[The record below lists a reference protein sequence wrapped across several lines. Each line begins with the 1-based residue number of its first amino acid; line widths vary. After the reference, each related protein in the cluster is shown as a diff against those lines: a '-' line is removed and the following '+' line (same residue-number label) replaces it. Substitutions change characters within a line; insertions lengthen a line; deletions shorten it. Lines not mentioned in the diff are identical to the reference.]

1 MDDRPIFVLFD
12 VAGFAVLG
20 WWLYKLL
27 SPTHHF
33 VQHWRW
39 RAALLGSFALSL
51 AAILFVLTTWASFD
65 VVGDPFYVIGY
76 LSLGVVWI
84 SVSAKVLN
92 GFADV
97 RFQQDV
103 RDRNN
108 LAAAVTIGGLL
119 LGSAIAYA
127 GGNIG
132 DGPGFHVVIFS
143 ALLSTTTVYG
153 SAWVLALVSDG
164 EERVSVDHDLG
175 AAIRFAALAVAAG
188 IVAGRAAAG
197 DWVSTEAT
205 LRDFISVA
213 WPVAA
218 LVIVSVIMERRAPP
232 AYAERSLAGSALFA
246 ATLVAAAGAYVSSLG
261 PW

>member
-1 MDDRPIFVLFD
+1 LDDRPFFVVFD
-12 VAGFAVLG
+12 VAGVAVLG

-27 SPTHHF
+27 APTHHF

-39 RAALLGSFALSL
+39 RAALLGSLSL
-51 AAILFVLTTWASFD
+51 SIAGIWFVLTSWASFD
-65 VVGDPFYVIGY
+65 VVDDPFYIVGY

-84 SVSAKVLN
+84 SVSAKVLH
-92 GFADV
+92 GFADI

-132 DGPGFHVVIFS
+132 DGPGFYVVVFS
-143 ALLSTTTVYG
+143 ALLSTATVYG
-153 SAWVLALVSDG
+153 AAWVLALVSDG
-164 EERVSVDHDLG
+164 EERVSIDHDLG
-175 AAIRFAALAVAAG
+175 AAIRFAGLAIAAG

-197 DWVSTEAT
+197 DWVDTEST
-205 LRDFISVA
+205 LRDFVAVA
-213 WPVAA
+213 WPVVA
-218 LVIVSVIMERRAPP
+218 LVAASVIMERRAPP
-232 AYAERSLAGSALFA
+232 AYAERSIAGSALFA
-246 ATLVAAAGAYVSSLG
+246 ATLVAAGAAYVNSLG

>member
-1 MDDRPIFVLFD
+1 MDDRPFFVVFD
-12 VAGFAVLG
+12 AAGLVALG
-20 WWLYKLL
+20 WWLYSLL
-27 SPTHHF
+27 APTHHF

-39 RAALLGSFALSL
+39 RVTLLGSLALSI
-51 AAILFVLTTWASFD
+51 AAILFVLKTWASFD
-65 VVGDPFYVIGY
+65 VVDDPFYVIGY

-92 GFADV
+92 GVADI

-119 LGSAIAYA
+119 LGSALAYA

-132 DGPGFHVVIFS
+132 DGPGFHVVVFT
-143 ALLSTTTVYG
+143 ALLSTATVYG

-164 EERVSVDHDLG
+164 EERISVDHDLG
-175 AAIRFAALAVAAG
+175 AAVRFAALAIGAG

-197 DWVSTEAT
+197 NWVSTEAT
-205 LRDFISVA
+205 LRDFAAVA
-213 WPVAA
+213 WPVGV
-218 LVIVSVIMERRAPP
+218 LVMASVIMERRAPP
-232 AYAERSLAGSALFA
+232 AYAERSLAGSVLFG
-246 ATLVAAAGAYVSSLG
+246 ATLIAAAAGYVDSLG

>member
-1 MDDRPIFVLFD
+1 MDDRPFFVVFD
-12 VAGFAVLG
+12 IAGLALLA

-27 SPTHHF
+27 APTHHF

-39 RAALLGSFALSL
+39 RAALLGSLALSIVG
-51 AAILFVLTTWASFD
+51 ILFVLKTWASFD
-65 VVGDPFYVIGY
+65 VVDAPFYIVGY

-84 SVSAKVLN
+84 SISAKVLN
-92 GFADV
+92 GFADI

-132 DGPGFHVVIFS
+132 DGPGFWVVMFS
-143 ALLSTTTVYG
+143 ALLSTSTVYG

-175 AAIRFAALAVAAG
+175 AAIRFAGLAIAAG
-188 IVAGRAAAG
+188 LVAGRAAAG

-205 LRDFISVA
+205 LRDFIAVA
-213 WPVAA
+213 WPVGV
-218 LVIVSVIMERRAPP
+218 LVMASVIMERRAPP
-232 AYAERSLAGSALFA
+232 AYAERSLAGSALFG
-246 ATLVAAAGAYVSSLG
+246 ATLVAAAAAYVSSLG
-261 PW
+261 SW

>member
-1 MDDRPIFVLFD
+1 MFD
-12 VAGFAVLG
+12 QPFFIVADIGGVAVLG

-33 VQHWRW
+33 EQHWRW
-39 RAALLGSFALSL
+39 RIALLAALALSV
-51 AAILFVLTTWASFD
+51 AAMLFVLTNWASFD
-65 VVGDPFYVIGY
+65 VVDDPFYIIGY
-76 LSLGVVWI
+76 LCLGLIWI
-84 SVSAKVLN
+84 SLSSKVLH

-97 RFQQDV
+97 RFRQDV

-132 DGPGFHVVIFS
+132 DGPGFYVVVFS
-143 ALLSTTTVYG
+143 ALLSTATVY
-153 SAWVLALVSDG
+153 AATWILALVSDG
-164 EERVSVDHDLG
+164 EERVSIDHDLG
-175 AAIRFAALAVAAG
+175 AAVRFAALAISAG

-197 DWVSTEAT
+197 DWVDAGSTV
-205 LRDFISVA
+205 RDFAASA
-213 WPVAA
+213 WPVAI
-218 LVIVSVIMERRAPP
+218 LVVATVVMERRSPP
-232 AYAERSLAGSALFA
+232 GYAVNTVVGSALFGVALIGGA
-246 ATLVAAAGAYVSSLG
+246 AIYVDSLG